1 MLTSYRYLRNVC
13 CWDEARY
20 SLASGPIKNI
30 SLESVLKKVLFSVFA
45 VVLLSSL
52 ALAGTGRKVVKTAQ
66 PSYPALARQMHLSGT
81 VKIEAKV
88 NSAGHIVD
96 VKVLGGHPLLSAP
109 AADAARRFVYEPAP
123 SETTESI
130 SFNFVPD
137 SN

>member
-1 MLTSYRYLRNVC
+1 M
-13 CWDEARY
+13 
-20 SLASGPIKNI
+20 
-30 SLESVLKKVLFSVFA
+30 KKVLLSVFA

-88 NSAGHIVD
+88 NTTGHITE
-96 VKVLGGHPLLSAP
+96 VKIIGGHPLLSAP

-123 SETTESI
+123 TDTVESI